1 MTMCHD
7 WQKQSHQGMPRA
19 EPPNFHA
26 ATAFREYLPGNLQP
40 DARSVASGDVP
51 ESWAVVYD
59 IDNLCISIGL
69 LSQRDATVRAPGAC
83 RVGQDIGERPP
94 QARAVRHYIPWC
106 LVLLLQNDLWRAGQ
120 LL

>member
-1 MTMCHD
+1 MSHD
-7 WQKQSHQGMPRA
+7 WQQQPDQGVARVQPRD
-19 EPPNFHA
+19 FHT

-40 DARSVASGDVP
+40 DAGSVASGGRP

-59 IDNLCISIGL
+59 LDNLCIAISPLG
-69 LSQRDATVRAPGAC
+69 QRNATVRARGAC

-94 QARAVRHYIPWC
+94 QARGICHYIPRR
-106 LVLLLQNDLWRAGQ
+106 LVLLLQNDPRRAGQ